1 VDNELNLIEGAVRF
15 GASLPFSGDYVLVL
29 VKCNTISGAS
39 ELVIYCDNAIA
50 STSIMDTLKRAI
62 SLCEQ

>member
-1 VDNELNLIEGAVRF
+1 VDNELNFIEGAVRF
-15 GASLPFSGDYVLVL
+15 GASLPFSGDHVLVL
-29 VKCNTISGAS
+29 VKCDTISGAS

-62 SLCEQ
+62 SFFEQ

>member
-1 VDNELNLIEGAVRF
+1 MNNQLNFTEGIVRF
-15 GASLPFSGDYVLVL
+15 GASLPFSGDCVLVL
-29 VKCNTISGAS
+29 VKCDAISGAS

-62 SLCEQ
+62 SICE